1 MERYP
6 AIYVPATDLFASLP
20 RSSYD
25 RFVVGRDASA
35 NLCVADDAWAPEQ
48 FSIRVE
54 YRGTVLE
61 PLSEA
66 TPTLINGSPIEKSR
80 VLQHGD
86 TISAGSSS
94 VVYLEKADPRLRKP
108 PVAAPPPAPAA
119 ELPPL

>member
-25 RFVVGRDASA
+25 RFVAGRDVSA
-35 NLCVADDAWAPEQ
+35 NLCVADEAWAPEQ
-48 FSIRVE
+48 FAIRVE

-61 PLSEA
+61 PLSE
-66 TPTLINGSPIEKSR
+66 TSPTLVNGVAVEKSL

-86 TISAGSSS
+86 KISVGSSS
-94 VVYLEKADPRLRKP
+94 VVYLEKADPRLRNSP
-108 PVAAPPPAPAA
+108 
-119 ELPPL
+119 